1 MRHNIRPG
9 NRNRPSVRSR
19 FTDVWRPLLGWLLC
33 LIPALAMAQ
42 DEPLRVAFK
51 GELLSLNRA
60 QAISREPLPA
70 DLQAPLG
77 SVWKLFVYAWLVD
90 TGAREPAYECRG
102 QSKEEV
108 YCCTSGGKIERD
120 QALVK
125 SCGLYFEPAR
135 LGIKD
140 ADWRVYWQARQA
152 PEWLLDLPSLQP
164 ATRVSVA
171 ALLKVL
177 AVMPAQD
184 QARRVLLDVVL
195 NAADGNVAGEL
206 GSRLRVKTWSW
217 LGDQDA
223 ASRQGGFAGWTADA
237 EPIWAGGRGTSQ
249 RVLRDYAPAL
259 ASVIPVEW
267 PADADRCVEVGL
279 FSRYPLRRVLSGE
292 SVVAAGVLR
301 GAYRVEFMNGNAL
314 DIHSDGE
321 LFLLNDTLVARV
333 DREEYVAR
341 VLQREASAEPVEAAK
356 ALAVAI
362 RTYLLQNATRHGDC
376 LSIDDS
382 SSRQRVAP
390 RPASAESRNIAAWT
404 SDLVLAG
411 STVTYHSDQPGPDKL
426 SWQQAVE
433 QASAGQRYD
442 AILLHAYPRASLSR
456 WDNPVASCE
465 ALPAAQDWL
474 KTQRRTWRP
483 RLESETGYNEVSSFA
498 VCRLAFGRPYVD
510 RERQRI
516 YVRGVLSL
524 QDRLDLTHEYLH
536 LAFEAHPNGQD
547 ETYIEGLA
555 RHLLLE

>member
-1 MRHNIRPG
+1 
-9 NRNRPSVRSR
+9 
-19 FTDVWRPLLGWLLC
+19 
-33 LIPALAMAQ
+33 
-42 DEPLRVAFK
+42 
-51 GELLSLNRA
+51 
-60 QAISREPLPA
+60 LPA
-70 DLQAPLG
+70 DLQTPLG
-77 SVWKLFVYAWLVD
+77 SVWKLFVYGWLVD
-90 TGAREPAYECRG
+90 TNAHEPAYECRG
-102 QSKEEV
+102 QSKDEV
-108 YCCTSGGKIERD
+108 YCCTAGGMIERD

-125 SCGLYFEPAR
+125 SCGLYFEPQR
-135 LGIKD
+135 LGIAG
-140 ADWRVYWQARQA
+140 ADWRTYWQARQA
-152 PEWLLDLPSLQP
+152 PEWLLDLASLQP
-164 ATRVSVA
+164 STRVSVTE
-171 ALLKVL
+171 LLRML

-195 NAADGNVAGEL
+195 NAADGNVVGEL
-206 GSRLRVKTWSW
+206 GGRLRVKTWSW
-217 LGDQDA
+217 LGDQDPS
-223 ASRQGGFAGWTADA
+223 SRQGGFAGWTVDGT
-237 EPIWAGGRGTSQ
+237 PVWAGGRGTSQ
-249 RVLRDYAPAL
+249 MILRHYGEAL
-259 ASVIPVEW
+259 ASALPVNW
-267 PADADRCVEVGL
+267 PSDAGRCVEVGL
-279 FSRYPLRRVLSGE
+279 FSRYPIVRVLEGDRVVESGPLL
-292 SVVAAGVLR
+292 GDYL
-301 GAYRVEFMNGNAL
+301 VEFTNGNQL

-321 LFLLNDTLVARV
+321 LFLLKDKLIARL

-341 VLQREASAEPVEAAK
+341 VLQREARPEPAEAAK
-356 ALAVAI
+356 ALAIAI
-362 RTYLLQNATRHGDC
+362 RTYLLQNATRNGDC

-433 QASAGQRYD
+433 QANAGQRYD

-474 KTQRRTWRP
+474 LNQRRGWRP
-483 RLESETGYNEVSSFA
+483 RLESEVGYNEVSTFA

>member
-1 MRHNIRPG
+1 M
-9 NRNRPSVRSR
+9 
-19 FTDVWRPLLGWLLC
+19 TRPLVWWLLC
-33 LIPALAMAQ
+33 LIPALATAQ
-42 DEPLRVAFK
+42 DEPLRLAFK
-51 GELLSLNRA
+51 GELLSLSRTQVIA
-60 QAISREPLPA
+60 REPLPA
-70 DLQAPLG
+70 DLQTPLG
-77 SVWKLFVYAWLVD
+77 SVWKLFVYGWLVD
-90 TGAREPAYECRG
+90 TNAHEPAYECRG
-102 QSKEEV
+102 QSKDEV
-108 YCCTSGGKIERD
+108 YCCTAGGKIERD

-125 SCGLYFEPAR
+125 SCGLYFEPQR
-135 LGIKD
+135 LGIAG
-140 ADWRVYWQARQA
+140 ADWRTYWQARQA
-152 PEWLLDLPSLQP
+152 PEWLLDLASLQP
-164 ATRVSVA
+164 STRVSVTE
-171 ALLKVL
+171 LLRML

-195 NAADGNVAGEL
+195 NAADGNVVGEL
-206 GSRLRVKTWSW
+206 GGRLRVKTWSW
-217 LGDQDA
+217 LGDLDPS
-223 ASRQGGFAGWTADA
+223 SRQGGFAGWTADGT
-237 EPIWAGGRGTSQ
+237 PVWAGGRGTSQ
-249 RVLRDYAPAL
+249 MVLRHYGGAL
-259 ASVIPVEW
+259 ASVLPVDW
-267 PADADRCVEVGL
+267 PSDAGRCVEVGL
-279 FSRYPLRRVLSGE
+279 FSRYPIERVLAGDRVVESGPLL
-292 SVVAAGVLR
+292 GD
-301 GAYRVEFMNGNAL
+301 YRVEFTNGNQL

-321 LFLLNDTLVARV
+321 LFLLKDQLIARL

-341 VLQREASAEPVEAAK
+341 VLQREARPEPAEAAK
-356 ALAVAI
+356 ALAIAI
-362 RTYLLQNATRHGDC
+362 RTYLLQNATRNGDC

-390 RPASAESRNIAAWT
+390 RPATAESRDIAAWT

-474 KTQRRTWRP
+474 QSQRRGWRP
-483 RLESETGYNEVSSFA
+483 RLENEVGYNEVSTFA

>member
-1 MRHNIRPG
+1 MTR
-9 NRNRPSVRSR
+9 
-19 FTDVWRPLLGWLLC
+19 LLVWLLMC
-33 LIPALAMAQ
+33 VIPALATAQ
-42 DEPLRVAFK
+42 DEPLRVAYK
-51 GELLSLNRA
+51 GELLSLNTTQLTA
-60 QAISREPLPA
+60 REPLPSS
-70 DLQAPLG
+70 LETPLG
-77 SVWKLFVYAWLVD
+77 SLWKVFVYAWLVD

-108 YCCTSGGKIERD
+108 YCCSAGGKIERD

-135 LGIKD
+135 LGIT
-140 ADWRVYWQARQA
+140 AGDWKVYWQARRA
-152 PEWLLDLPSLQP
+152 PSWLLDLPSVQP

-171 ALLKVL
+171 DLLKVL
-177 AVMPAQD
+177 ALLPAQE
-184 QARRVLLDVVL
+184 QMRRVLLDVVL
-195 NAADGNVAGEL
+195 NAADGNVVGEL
-206 GSRLRVKTWSW
+206 GGRLRVKTWSW
-217 LGDQDA
+217 LGDQDPQ
-223 ASRQGGFAGWTADA
+223 SRQGGFAGWTADGS
-237 EPIWAGGRGTSQ
+237 PIWAGGRGTSQ
-249 RVLRDYAPAL
+249 MVLRHYGAAL
-259 ASVIPVEW
+259 ATVLPASW
-267 PADADRCVEVGL
+267 PAEAGRCVEVGL
-279 FSRYPLRRVLSGE
+279 FSRYPVSRVLAGNQAVTSGPLQ
-292 SVVAAGVLR
+292 GD
-301 GAYRVEFMNGNAL
+301 YRVEFANGNAL

-321 LFLLNDTLVARV
+321 LFLLNDKLVARL

-341 VLQREASAEPVEAAK
+341 VLEREAKSEPAEAAK

-362 RTYLLQNATRHGDC
+362 RTYLLQNATRNGEC

-382 SSRQRVAP
+382 STRQRVAP

-404 SDLVLAG
+404 ADLVLAG

-426 SWQQAVE
+426 AWQQAVE
-433 QASAGQRYD
+433 QANAGQRYD

-474 KTQRRTWRP
+474 QKQRRGWRP
-483 RLESETGYNEVSSFA
+483 RLESETGYNEVSTFA
-498 VCRLAFGRPYVD
+498 VCKLAFGRPFVD

>member
-1 MRHNIRPG
+1 MI
-9 NRNRPSVRSR
+9 
-19 FTDVWRPLLGWLLC
+19 RPLLWLLMC
-33 LIPALAMAQ
+33 VMPALATAQ
-42 DEPLRVAFK
+42 DEPLRVAYK
-51 GELLSLNRA
+51 GELLSLSQTRL
-60 QAISREPLPA
+60 IKREPLPSSL
-70 DLQAPLG
+70 DTPLG
-77 SVWKLFVYAWLVD
+77 SLWKLFVYAWLVD

-102 QSKEEV
+102 QLKEEV
-108 YCCTSGGKIERD
+108 YCCAAGGRIERD

-135 LGIKD
+135 LGIAA
-140 ADWRVYWQARQA
+140 ADWREYWQARQA
-152 PEWLLDLPSLQP
+152 PSWLLDLPAMQP

-171 ALLKVL
+171 ELLGVL
-177 AVMPAQD
+177 TWLPAQD
-184 QARRVLLDVVL
+184 QMRRVLLDVVL
-195 NAADGNVAGEL
+195 NAADGNVVGEL
-206 GSRLRVKTWSW
+206 GGRLRVKTWSW

-223 ASRQGGFAGWTADA
+223 QSRQGGFAGWTTDGA
-237 EPIWAGGRGTSQ
+237 PVWAGGRGTSQ
-249 RVLRDYAPAL
+249 MVLRHYGQAL
-259 ASVIPVEW
+259 ASVLPTAWPV
-267 PADADRCVEVGL
+267 DAGRCVEVGL
-279 FSRYPLRRVLSGE
+279 FSKYPLSKVLSGDR
-292 SVVAAGVLR
+292 VATSGPMR
-301 GAYRVEFMNGNAL
+301 GDYRVEFANGNAL

-321 LFLLNDTLVARV
+321 LFLLNDKLVARL

-341 VLQREASAEPVEAAK
+341 VLEREARPEPAEAAK

-362 RTYLLQNATRHGDC
+362 RTYLLQNASRNGDC

-382 SSRQRVAP
+382 SNRQRVAP

-404 SDLVLAG
+404 ADLVLAG
-411 STVTYHSDQPGPDKL
+411 STVTYHSEQPGPDKL
-426 SWQQAVE
+426 AWQQAVE

-474 KTQRRTWRP
+474 QKQRRGWRP
-483 RLESETGYNEVSSFA
+483 RLESETGYNEVSTFA
-498 VCRLAFGRPYVD
+498 VCKLAFGRPFVD

-516 YVRGVLSL
+516 YVRGVLTL

>member
-1 MRHNIRPG
+1 MR
-9 NRNRPSVRSR
+9 SA
-19 FTDVWRPLLGWLLC
+19 LLGWLLC
-33 LIPALAMAQ
+33 LLPALATAQ
-42 DEPLRVAFK
+42 DAPLRLAFN
-51 GELLSLNRA
+51 GELLSLNRT
-60 QAISREPLPA
+60 QVISREGLPA
-70 DLQAPLG
+70 TLQTPLG

-90 TGAREPAYECRG
+90 TGAREPAYQCRG
-102 QSKEEV
+102 QSREEV
-108 YCCTSGGKIERD
+108 YCCTAGGRIERD

-135 LGIKD
+135 LGID
-140 ADWRVYWQARQA
+140 DSEWRQYWQARQA
-152 PEWLLDLPSLQP
+152 PPWLQDLTTLQP

-171 ALLKVL
+171 QLLQVL
-177 AVMPAQD
+177 ATLPAQE
-184 QARRVLLDVVL
+184 QARRVLLDVLL
-195 NAADGNVAGEL
+195 NAADGNVVGEL

-217 LGDQDA
+217 LDDRDA
-223 ASRQGGFAGWTADA
+223 ASRQGGFAGWTAGA
-237 EPIWAGGRGTSQ
+237 KPIWAGGRGTSQ
-249 RVLRDYAPAL
+249 RVLGDYAQVLSAVL
-259 ASVIPVEW
+259 PVDW
-267 PADADRCVEVGL
+267 PAQAGRCVEVGL
-279 FSRYPLRRVLSGE
+279 FSRYPLSRVLAGAR
-292 SVVAAGVLR
+292 VVEPGPLR
-301 GAYRVEFMNGNAL
+301 GDYRVEFNNGNAL

-321 LFLLNDTLVARV
+321 LFLLDNKLVARL

-341 VLQREASAEPVEAAK
+341 VLQREASAEPAEAAK
-356 ALAVAI
+356 ALAIAI
-362 RTYLLQNATRHGDC
+362 RTYLLQNASRNGDC

-382 SSRQRVAP
+382 SHRQRVAP
-390 RPASAESRNIAAWT
+390 RPASADARQITAWT

-411 STVTYHSDQPGPDKL
+411 STVTYHSDMAGQDKL

-433 QASAGQRYD
+433 QARAGQRYD

-465 ALPAAQDWL
+465 ALPAAQEWL
-474 KTQRRTWRP
+474 QKQRRAWRQ
-483 RLESETGYNEVSSFA
+483 RLESEAGYNETGTFA

-536 LAFEAHPNGQD
+536 LAFEAHPNGLD

>member
-1 MRHNIRPG
+1 M
-9 NRNRPSVRSR
+9 
-19 FTDVWRPLLGWLLC
+19 TRPLLWLLMC
-33 LIPALAMAQ
+33 VAPALATAQ
-42 DEPLRVAFK
+42 DEPLRVAYK
-51 GELLSLNRA
+51 GELLSLSQTQLIA
-60 QAISREPLPA
+60 REALPSSL
-70 DLQAPLG
+70 DTPLG
-77 SVWKLFVYAWLVD
+77 SLWKLFVYAWLVD

-102 QSKEEV
+102 QSKDEV
-108 YCCTSGGKIERD
+108 YCCTAGGRIERD

-135 LGIKD
+135 LGIAT
-140 ADWRVYWQARQA
+140 ADWRNYWQARQA
-152 PEWLLDLPSLQP
+152 PSWLLDLPSVQP
-164 ATRVSVA
+164 AQRVSVVE
-171 ALLKVL
+171 LLKVL
-177 AVMPAQD
+177 ASLPAQD

-195 NAADGNVAGEL
+195 NAADGNVVGEL
-206 GSRLRVKTWSW
+206 GGRLRVKTWSW
-217 LGDQDA
+217 LGDQDPQ
-223 ASRQGGFAGWTADA
+223 SRQGGFAGWTADGS
-237 EPIWAGGRGTSQ
+237 PVWAGGRGTSQ
-249 RVLRDYAPAL
+249 MVLRHYGQAL
-259 ASVIPVEW
+259 ATVLPAVW
-267 PADADRCVEVGL
+267 PAEAGRCVEVGL
-279 FSRYPLRRVLSGE
+279 FSRYPVTRVLTGERVVTSGPLQ
-292 SVVAAGVLR
+292 GD
-301 GAYRVEFMNGNAL
+301 YRVEFANGNAL
-314 DIHSDGE
+314 DIHGDGE
-321 LFLLNDTLVARV
+321 LFLLNDKLVARL

-341 VLQREASAEPVEAAK
+341 VLEREAKPEPAEAAK

-362 RTYLLQNATRHGDC
+362 RTYLLQNATRNGDC

-382 SSRQRVAP
+382 SNRQRVAP

-404 SDLVLAG
+404 ADLVLAG

-426 SWQQAVE
+426 AWQQAVE
-433 QASAGQRYD
+433 QANAGQRYD

-474 KTQRRTWRP
+474 QKQRRGWRP
-483 RLESETGYNEVSSFA
+483 KLESETGYNEVSTFA
-498 VCRLAFGRPYVD
+498 VCKLAFGRPFVD

>member
-1 MRHNIRPG
+1 MP
-9 NRNRPSVRSR
+9 
-19 FTDVWRPLLGWLLC
+19 RPLLWLLMC
-33 LIPALAMAQ
+33 VMPALATAQ
-42 DEPLRVAFK
+42 DEPLRVAYQ
-51 GELLSLNRA
+51 GELLSLS
-60 QAISREPLPA
+60 QTQLIKREPLPVSL
-70 DLQAPLG
+70 DAPLG
-77 SVWKLFVYAWLVD
+77 SLWKLFVYAWLVD

-102 QSKEEV
+102 QSNEEV
-108 YCCTSGGKIERD
+108 YCCSAGGKIERD

-135 LGIKD
+135 LGI
-140 ADWRVYWQARQA
+140 AATDWREYWQARQA
-152 PEWLLDLPSLQP
+152 PSWLLDLPAVQP

-171 ALLKVL
+171 ELLGVLALL
-177 AVMPAQD
+177 PAQD
-184 QARRVLLDVVL
+184 QMRRVLLDVVL
-195 NAADGNVAGEL
+195 NAADGNVVGEL
-206 GSRLRVKTWSW
+206 GGRLRVKTWSW

-223 ASRQGGFAGWTADA
+223 LSRQGGFAGWTTDGA
-237 EPIWAGGRGTSQ
+237 PIWAGGRGTSQ
-249 RVLRDYAPAL
+249 MVLRHYGQAL
-259 ASVIPVEW
+259 ASVLPTAW
-267 PADADRCVEVGL
+267 PADAGRCVEVGL
-279 FSRYPLRRVLSGE
+279 FSKYPVSKVLAGDRVATSGPLRGD
-292 SVVAAGVLR
+292 
-301 GAYRVEFMNGNAL
+301 YRVEFANGNAL

-321 LFLLNDTLVARV
+321 LFLLNDKLVARL

-341 VLQREASAEPVEAAK
+341 VLEREAKPQPAEAAK

-362 RTYLLQNATRHGDC
+362 RTYLLQNARRNGDC

-382 SSRQRVAP
+382 SNRQRVAP

-404 SDLVLAG
+404 ADLVLAG

-426 SWQQAVE
+426 AWQQAVE
-433 QASAGQRYD
+433 QANAGQRYD

-474 KTQRRTWRP
+474 QKQRRGWRP
-483 RLESETGYNEVSSFA
+483 RLESETGYNEVSTFA
-498 VCRLAFGRPYVD
+498 VCKLAFGRPFVD

-516 YVRGVLSL
+516 YVRGVLTL
-524 QDRLDLTHEYLH
+524 QDRLDLAHEYLH

>member
-1 MRHNIRPG
+1 MR
-9 NRNRPSVRSR
+9 
-19 FTDVWRPLLGWLLC
+19 RPLLWLLMWMM
-33 LIPALAMAQ
+33 PALATAQ
-42 DEPLRVAFK
+42 DEPLRVAYQ
-51 GELLSLNRA
+51 GELLSLN
-60 QAISREPLPA
+60 QTQLIKREPLPA
-70 DLQAPLG
+70 SLDAPLG
-77 SVWKLFVYAWLVD
+77 SLWKLFVYAWLVD

-108 YCCTSGGKIERD
+108 YCCSAGGKIERD

-135 LGIKD
+135 LGI
-140 ADWRVYWQARQA
+140 AATDWRAYWQARQA
-152 PEWLLDLPSLQP
+152 PSWLLDLPAVQP

-171 ALLKVL
+171 ELLSVLALL
-177 AVMPAQD
+177 PAQD
-184 QARRVLLDVVL
+184 QTRRVLLDVVL
-195 NAADGNVAGEL
+195 NAADGNVVGEL
-206 GSRLRVKTWSW
+206 GGRLRVKTWSW

-223 ASRQGGFAGWTADA
+223 LSRQGGFAGWSADGA
-237 EPIWAGGRGTSQ
+237 PIWAGGRGTSQ
-249 RVLRDYAPAL
+249 MVLRHYGQAL
-259 ASVIPVEW
+259 ASVLPTAW
-267 PADADRCVEVGL
+267 PADAGRCVEVGL
-279 FSRYPLRRVLSGE
+279 FSKYPVSKVLVGDRVATSGPLRGD
-292 SVVAAGVLR
+292 
-301 GAYRVEFMNGNAL
+301 YRVEFANGNAL

-321 LFLLNDTLVARV
+321 LFLLNDKLVARL

-341 VLQREASAEPVEAAK
+341 VLEREAKPQPAEAAK

-362 RTYLLQNATRHGDC
+362 RTYLLQNATRNGDC

-382 SSRQRVAP
+382 SNRQRVAP
-390 RPASAESRNIAAWT
+390 RPASAESRNMAAWT
-404 SDLVLAG
+404 ADLVLAG

-426 SWQQAVE
+426 AWQQAVE
-433 QASAGQRYD
+433 QANAGQRHD

-474 KTQRRTWRP
+474 QKQRRSWRP
-483 RLESETGYNEVSSFA
+483 RLESETGYNEVSTFA
-498 VCRLAFGRPYVD
+498 VCKLAFGRPFVD

>member
-1 MRHNIRPG
+1 MTRRL
-9 NRNRPSVRSR
+9 
-19 FTDVWRPLLGWLLC
+19 VWWLLC
-33 LIPALAMAQ
+33 LIPALATAQ
-42 DEPLRVAFK
+42 DEPLRLGFK
-51 GELLSLNRA
+51 GELLSLNRTQVIA
-60 QAISREPLPA
+60 REPLPA
-70 DLQAPLG
+70 DLQTPLG
-77 SVWKLFVYAWLVD
+77 SVWKLFVYGWLVD
-90 TGAREPAYECRG
+90 TGAREPAYACRG

-108 YCCTSGGKIERD
+108 YCCTAGGTIGRD

-125 SCGLYFEPAR
+125 SCGLYFDPAR
-135 LGIKD
+135 LGI
-140 ADWRVYWQARQA
+140 AGAEWREYWQARQA
-152 PEWLLDLPSLQP
+152 PKWLLDLPSLQP
-164 ATRVSVA
+164 QTRVSVA
-171 ALLKVL
+171 ELLKVL

-195 NAADGNVAGEL
+195 NAADGNVVGEL
-206 GSRLRVKTWSW
+206 GGRLRVKTWSW
-217 LGDQDA
+217 LGDQDPS
-223 ASRQGGFAGWTADA
+223 SRQGGFAGWTADGT
-237 EPIWAGGRGTSQ
+237 PIWAGGQGTSQ
-249 RVLRDYAPAL
+249 MVLGNYGQAL
-259 ASVIPVEW
+259 ATVLPSSW
-267 PADADRCVEVGL
+267 PAEAGKCVEVGL
-279 FSRYPLRRVLSGE
+279 FARYPLKRVLSGDR
-292 SVVAAGVLR
+292 VLAP
-301 GAYRVEFMNGNAL
+301 GPLQGDYRVEFANGNQL

-321 LFLLNDTLVARV
+321 LFLLKDKLVARLG
-333 DREEYVAR
+333 REEYVAR
-341 VLQREASAEPVEAAK
+341 VLQREARPEPAEAAK
-356 ALAVAI
+356 ALAIAI
-362 RTYLLQNATRHGDC
+362 RTYLLQNATRNGDC

-390 RPASAESRNIAAWT
+390 RPAASESRNIAAWT

-433 QASAGQRYD
+433 QANAGQRYD

-474 KTQRRTWRP
+474 QNQRRGWRQ
-483 RLESETGYNEVSSFA
+483 RLESEVGYNEVSTFA
-498 VCRLAFGRPYVD
+498 VCRLAFGRPFVD

>member
-1 MRHNIRPG
+1 MR
-9 NRNRPSVRSR
+9 
-19 FTDVWRPLLGWLLC
+19 RPLLWLLMSVM
-33 LIPALAMAQ
+33 PALATAQ
-42 DEPLRVAFK
+42 DEPLRVAYQ
-51 GELLSLNRA
+51 GELLSLS
-60 QAISREPLPA
+60 QTQLIKREPLPA
-70 DLQAPLG
+70 SLDAPLG
-77 SVWKLFVYAWLVD
+77 SLWKLFVYAWLVD

-102 QSKEEV
+102 QSREEV
-108 YCCTSGGKIERD
+108 YCCSAGGKIERD

-135 LGIKD
+135 LGI
-140 ADWRVYWQARQA
+140 AATDWRAYWQARQA
-152 PEWLLDLPSLQP
+152 PSWLLDLPAVQP

-171 ALLKVL
+171 ELLSVLALL
-177 AVMPAQD
+177 PAQE
-184 QARRVLLDVVL
+184 QMRRVLLDVVL
-195 NAADGNVAGEL
+195 NAADGNVVGEL
-206 GSRLRVKTWSW
+206 GGRLRVKTWSW

-223 ASRQGGFAGWTADA
+223 QSRQGGFAGWSADGA
-237 EPIWAGGRGTSQ
+237 PVWAGGRGTSQ
-249 RVLRDYAPAL
+249 MVLRHYAQAL
-259 ASVIPVEW
+259 ASVLPTAWPV
-267 PADADRCVEVGL
+267 DAGRCVEVRL
-279 FSRYPLRRVLSGE
+279 FSKYPVSKVLAGDRVATSGPLRGD
-292 SVVAAGVLR
+292 
-301 GAYRVEFMNGNAL
+301 YRVEFANGNAL

-321 LFLLNDTLVARV
+321 LFLLNDKLVARL

-341 VLQREASAEPVEAAK
+341 VLEREAKPQPAEAAK

-362 RTYLLQNATRHGDC
+362 RTYLLQNATRNGDC

-382 SSRQRVAP
+382 SNRQRVAP

-404 SDLVLAG
+404 TDLVLAG

-426 SWQQAVE
+426 AWQQAVE
-433 QASAGQRYD
+433 QANAGQRFD

-474 KTQRRTWRP
+474 QKQRRGWRP
-483 RLESETGYNEVSSFA
+483 RLESETGYNEVSTFA
-498 VCRLAFGRPYVD
+498 VCKLAFGRPFVD

-516 YVRGVLSL
+516 YVRGVLTL

>member
-1 MRHNIRPG
+1 MR
-9 NRNRPSVRSR
+9 
-19 FTDVWRPLLGWLLC
+19 RPLLWLLMC
-33 LIPALAMAQ
+33 VMPALATAQ
-42 DEPLRVAFK
+42 DEPLRVAYQ
-51 GELLSLNRA
+51 GELLSLS
-60 QAISREPLPA
+60 QTQLIKREPLPA
-70 DLQAPLG
+70 SLDAPLG
-77 SVWKLFVYAWLVD
+77 SLWKLFVYAWLVD

-108 YCCTSGGKIERD
+108 YCCAAGGRIERD

-135 LGIKD
+135 LGI
-140 ADWRVYWQARQA
+140 AATDWRAYWQARQA
-152 PEWLLDLPSLQP
+152 PSWLLDLPAVQP

-171 ALLKVL
+171 ELLSVLALL
-177 AVMPAQD
+177 PAQD
-184 QARRVLLDVVL
+184 QMRRVLLDVVL
-195 NAADGNVAGEL
+195 NAADGNVVGEL
-206 GSRLRVKTWSW
+206 GGRLRVKTWSW

-223 ASRQGGFAGWTADA
+223 QSRQGGFAGWTADGA
-237 EPIWAGGRGTSQ
+237 PIWAGGRGTSQ
-249 RVLRDYAPAL
+249 MVLRHYAQAL
-259 ASVIPVEW
+259 ASVLPTDW
-267 PADADRCVEVGL
+267 PADAGRCVEVGL
-279 FSRYPLRRVLSGE
+279 FSKYPVSKVLAGDRVATSGPLRGD
-292 SVVAAGVLR
+292 
-301 GAYRVEFMNGNAL
+301 YRVEFANGNAL

-321 LFLLNDTLVARV
+321 LFLLNDKLVARL

-341 VLQREASAEPVEAAK
+341 VLEREAKPQPAEAAK

-362 RTYLLQNATRHGDC
+362 RTYLLQNATRNGDC

-382 SSRQRVAP
+382 SNRQRVAP

-404 SDLVLAG
+404 ADLVLAG

-426 SWQQAVE
+426 AWQQAVE
-433 QASAGQRYD
+433 QANAGQRYD

-474 KTQRRTWRP
+474 QKQRRGWRP
-483 RLESETGYNEVSSFA
+483 RLESETGYNEVSTFA
-498 VCRLAFGRPYVD
+498 VCKLAFGRPFVD

-516 YVRGVLSL
+516 YVRGVLTL

-536 LAFEAHPNGQD
+536 LAFEAHPHGQD

>member
-1 MRHNIRPG
+1 MTR
-9 NRNRPSVRSR
+9 
-19 FTDVWRPLLGWLLC
+19 LLVWLLMC
-33 LIPALAMAQ
+33 VIPALATAQ
-42 DEPLRVAFK
+42 DEPLRVAYK
-51 GELLSLNRA
+51 GELLSLNTTQLTA
-60 QAISREPLPA
+60 REPLPSS
-70 DLQAPLG
+70 LETPLG
-77 SVWKLFVYAWLVD
+77 SLWKVFVYAWLVD

-108 YCCTSGGKIERD
+108 YCCTAGGKIERD

-135 LGIKD
+135 LGMTAGEWKT
-140 ADWRVYWQARQA
+140 YWQARQA
-152 PEWLLDLPSLQP
+152 PSWLLDLPSVQP

-171 ALLKVL
+171 DLLKVL
-177 AVMPAQD
+177 ALLPAQE
-184 QARRVLLDVVL
+184 QMRRVLLDVVL
-195 NAADGNVAGEL
+195 NAADGNVVGEL
-206 GSRLRVKTWSW
+206 GGRLRVKTWSW
-217 LGDQDA
+217 LGDQDPQ
-223 ASRQGGFAGWTADA
+223 SRQGGFAGWTADGS
-237 EPIWAGGRGTSQ
+237 PIWAGGRGTSQ
-249 RVLRDYAPAL
+249 MVLRHYGAAL
-259 ASVIPVEW
+259 ATVLPASW
-267 PADADRCVEVGL
+267 PAEAGRCVEVGL
-279 FSRYPLRRVLSGE
+279 FSRYPVSRVLAGNQAVTSGPLQ
-292 SVVAAGVLR
+292 GD
-301 GAYRVEFMNGNAL
+301 YRVEFANGNAL

-321 LFLLNDTLVARV
+321 LFLLNDKLVARL

-341 VLQREASAEPVEAAK
+341 VLEREAKPEPAEAAK

-362 RTYLLQNATRHGDC
+362 RTYLLQNATRNGEC

-382 SSRQRVAP
+382 STRQRVAP

-404 SDLVLAG
+404 ADLVLAG

-426 SWQQAVE
+426 AWQQAVE
-433 QASAGQRYD
+433 QANAGQRYD

-474 KTQRRTWRP
+474 QKQRRGWRP
-483 RLESETGYNEVSSFA
+483 RLESETGYNEVSTFA
-498 VCRLAFGRPYVD
+498 VCKLAFGRPFVD

>member
-1 MRHNIRPG
+1 MIR
-9 NRNRPSVRSR
+9 R
-19 FTDVWRPLLGWLLC
+19 LLWLLIG
-33 LIPALAMAQ
+33 LIPALATAQ
-42 DEPLRVAFK
+42 DEPLRVAYQ
-51 GELLSLNRA
+51 GELLSLSQTQLLA
-60 QAISREPLPA
+60 REPLPPT
-70 DLQAPLG
+70 LEAPLG
-77 SVWKLFVYAWLVD
+77 SLWKLFVYAWLVD

-108 YCCTSGGKIERD
+108 YCCTAGGKIERD

-135 LGIKD
+135 LGISA
-140 ADWRVYWQARQA
+140 ADWRSYWQARQA
-152 PEWLLDLPSLQP
+152 PSWLLDLPSVQP
-164 ATRVSVA
+164 AQRVSIVE
-171 ALLKVL
+171 LLKVL
-177 AVMPAQD
+177 ASLPAQD

-195 NAADGNVAGEL
+195 SAADGNVVGEL
-206 GSRLRVKTWSW
+206 GGRLRVKTWSW
-217 LGDQDA
+217 LGDQDPQ
-223 ASRQGGFAGWTADA
+223 SRQGGFAGWTADGA
-237 EPIWAGGRGTSQ
+237 PVWAGGRGTSQ
-249 RVLRDYAPAL
+249 MILRHYGQALTTVLPT
-259 ASVIPVEW
+259 VW
-267 PADADRCVEVGL
+267 PAEAGRCVEVGL
-279 FSRYPLRRVLSGE
+279 FSKYPLARVSRGERTVTSGPLQ
-292 SVVAAGVLR
+292 GD
-301 GAYRVEFMNGNAL
+301 YRVEFANGNAL
-314 DIHSDGE
+314 DIHSGGE
-321 LFLLNDTLVARV
+321 LFLLNDKLVARL

-341 VLQREASAEPVEAAK
+341 VLEREAKAQPAEAAK

-362 RTYLLQNATRHGDC
+362 RTYLLQNATRNGDC

-382 SSRQRVAP
+382 SNRQRVAP
-390 RPASAESRNIAAWT
+390 RPASPESRNIAAWT
-404 SDLVLAG
+404 ADLVLAG

-426 SWQQAVE
+426 AWQQAVE
-433 QASAGQRYD
+433 QANAGQRYD

-474 KTQRRTWRP
+474 QKQRRGWRP
-483 RLESETGYNEVSSFA
+483 KLASETGYNDVSTFA
-498 VCRLAFGRPYVD
+498 VCKLAFGRPFVD

>member
-1 MRHNIRPG
+1 M
-9 NRNRPSVRSR
+9 
-19 FTDVWRPLLGWLLC
+19 
-33 LIPALAMAQ
+33 PALATAQ
-42 DEPLRVAFK
+42 EAPLRLGLK
-51 GELLSLNRA
+51 GELVTLSRTQVIA
-60 QAISREPLPA
+60 REPLPA

-90 TGAREPAYECRG
+90 TDAHEPAYECRG

-108 YCCTSGGKIERD
+108 YCCTAGGKIGRD

-135 LGIKD
+135 LAVSD
-140 ADWRVYWQARQA
+140 AAWREYWQARQA
-152 PEWLLDLPSLQP
+152 PEWLLNLPSLQP
-164 ATRVSVA
+164 STRVSVA
-171 ALLKVL
+171 ELLNVL

-195 NAADGNVAGEL
+195 NAADGNVVGEL
-206 GSRLRVKTWSW
+206 GGRLRVKTWSW
-217 LGDQDA
+217 LADQDP
-223 ASRQGGFAGWTADA
+223 ASRQGGFAGWLADGT
-237 EPIWAGGRGTSQ
+237 PIWAGGRGTSQ
-249 RVLRDYAPAL
+249 MVLRNHGQAL
-259 ASVIPVEW
+259 AAALPVER
-267 PADADRCVEVGL
+267 PAETGQCVEVEL
-279 FSRYPLRRVLSGE
+279 FSRYPIARVSAGDQ
-292 SVVAAGVLR
+292 VVSAGPLR
-301 GAYRVEFMNGNAL
+301 GDYRVEFTNGNQL
-314 DIHSDGE
+314 QIHSDGE
-321 LFLLNDTLVARV
+321 LYRVGEKLVARL

-341 VLQREASAEPVEAAK
+341 VLQREANPVPLEAAK
-356 ALAVAI
+356 ALAIAI
-362 RTYLLQNATRHGDC
+362 RTYLLQNASRNGEC

-390 RPASAESRNIAAWT
+390 RPASAESRHIAAWT

-426 SWQQAVE
+426 SWQHAVDQAN
-433 QASAGQRYD
+433 AGQRYD

-456 WDNPVASCE
+456 WDNPIASCQ

-474 KTQRRTWRP
+474 QKQRRGWRP
-483 RLESETGYNEVSSFA
+483 KLESETGYNEVSTFA

-510 RERQRI
+510 RERQRL

-536 LAFEAHPNGQD
+536 LAFDAHPNGQD

>member
-1 MRHNIRPG
+1 MT
-9 NRNRPSVRSR
+9 RSL
-19 FTDVWRPLLGWLLC
+19 VWLLLC
-33 LIPALAMAQ
+33 LIPALATAQ
-42 DEPLRVAFK
+42 YEPLRLGFK
-51 GELLSLNRA
+51 GELLSLSRT
-60 QAISREPLPA
+60 QVISREPLPA
-70 DLQAPLG
+70 DFQAPLG
-77 SVWKLFVYAWLVD
+77 SLWKLFVYGWLVD
-90 TGAREPAYECRG
+90 TGAQESPYECRG

-108 YCCTSGGKIERD
+108 YCCTAGGKIERD

-135 LGIKD
+135 LGITD
-140 ADWRVYWQARQA
+140 ADWRTYWQARQA
-152 PEWLLDLPSLQP
+152 PEWLLDLPSLKP
-164 ATRVSVA
+164 STRVSVA
-171 ALLKVL
+171 ELLKVL
-177 AVMPAQD
+177 AGMPAQD

-195 NAADGNVAGEL
+195 NAADGNVVGEL
-206 GSRLRVKTWSW
+206 GGRLRVKTWSW
-217 LGDQDA
+217 LGDQDTS
-223 ASRQGGFAGWTADA
+223 SRQGGFAGWTADGT
-237 EPIWAGGRGTSQ
+237 PIWAGGRGTSQ
-249 RVLRDYAPAL
+249 MVLRHYGEAL
-259 ASVIPVEW
+259 ASALPTGW
-267 PADADRCVEVGL
+267 PADTGRCVEVGL
-279 FSRYPLRRVLSGE
+279 FSRYPIERVLAGDR
-292 SVVAAGVLR
+292 VVASGPLQ
-301 GAYRVEFMNGNAL
+301 GDYRVEFSNGNQL

-321 LFLLNDTLVARV
+321 LFLLEDKLVARLS
-333 DREEYVAR
+333 REEYVAR
-341 VLQREASAEPVEAAK
+341 VLQREAKPEPAEAAK

-362 RTYLLQNATRHGDC
+362 RTYLLQNATRNGDC

-390 RPASAESRNIAAWT
+390 RPATNEARNIAAWT

-433 QASAGQRYD
+433 QANAGQRFD

-474 KTQRRTWRP
+474 QTQRRGWRAQ
-483 RLESETGYNEVSSFA
+483 LESEVGYNEVSTFA

>member
-1 MRHNIRPG
+1 MLRP
-9 NRNRPSVRSR
+9 V
-19 FTDVWRPLLGWLLC
+19 VWCLLC
-33 LIPALAMAQ
+33 LIPALATAQ

-51 GELLSLNRA
+51 GELLSL
-60 QAISREPLPA
+60 SRTQLIARQPLPA

-77 SVWKLFVYAWLVD
+77 SLWKLFVYAWLVD
-90 TGAREPAYECRG
+90 TGARESSYECRG

-108 YCCTSGGKIERD
+108 YCCSSGGKIERD

-135 LGIKD
+135 LGITGS
-140 ADWRVYWQARQA
+140 DWRAYWQARQA
-152 PEWLLDLPSLQP
+152 PQWLLQLPSLQP
-164 ATRVSVA
+164 STRVSVA
-171 ALLKVL
+171 QLLQALAL
-177 AVMPAQD
+177 MPAQAE
-184 QARRVLLDVVL
+184 ARKVLLDVVL
-195 NAADGNVAGEL
+195 NAADGNAVGEF
-206 GSRLRVKTWSW
+206 GGRLRVKTWSW
-217 LGDQDA
+217 LGDQDPS
-223 ASRQGGFAGWTADA
+223 SRQGGFAGWTVDGT
-237 EPIWAGGRGTSQ
+237 PIWAGGRGTSQ
-249 RVLRDYAPAL
+249 RVLRKHGQAL
-259 ASVIPVEW
+259 ASVLPVDW
-267 PADADRCVEVGL
+267 PAQAGRCVEVGL
-279 FSRYPLRRVLSGE
+279 FSRYPIERVMSGDRIVT
-292 SVVAAGVLR
+292 SGPLQ
-301 GAYRVEFMNGNAL
+301 GDLRVEFTNGNQL
-314 DIHSDGE
+314 DIRSDGE
-321 LFLLNDTLVARV
+321 LFLLDNKLVARL

-341 VLQREASAEPVEAAK
+341 VLQREAQSQPAEAAK

-362 RTYLLQNATRHGDC
+362 RTYLLQNASRNGDC

-382 SSRQRVAP
+382 SARQRVAP
-390 RPASAESRNIAAWT
+390 RPATAESRHIAAWT

-411 STVTYHSDQPGPDKL
+411 TTVTYHSDQPGPDKL
-426 SWQQAVE
+426 SWQQAIE
-433 QASAGQRYD
+433 QANAGQRYD

-474 KTQRRTWRP
+474 QKQRRGWRP
-483 RLESETGYNEVSSFA
+483 RLESETGYNEVSTFA

-510 RERQRI
+510 RERLRL

>member
-1 MRHNIRPG
+1 MR
-9 NRNRPSVRSR
+9 
-19 FTDVWRPLLGWLLC
+19 RPLLWLLMGVM
-33 LIPALAMAQ
+33 PALATAQ
-42 DEPLRVAFK
+42 DEPLRVAYQ
-51 GELLSLNRA
+51 GELLSLS
-60 QAISREPLPA
+60 QTQLIKREPLPA
-70 DLQAPLG
+70 SLDAPLG
-77 SVWKLFVYAWLVD
+77 SLWKLFVYAWLVD

-102 QSKEEV
+102 QSREEV
-108 YCCTSGGKIERD
+108 YCCSAGGKIERD

-135 LGIKD
+135 LGI
-140 ADWRVYWQARQA
+140 AATDWRAYWQARQA
-152 PEWLLDLPSLQP
+152 PSWLLDLPAVQP

-171 ALLKVL
+171 ELLSVLALL
-177 AVMPAQD
+177 PAQE
-184 QARRVLLDVVL
+184 QMRRVLLDVVL
-195 NAADGNVAGEL
+195 NAADGNVVGEL
-206 GSRLRVKTWSW
+206 GGRLRVKTWSW

-223 ASRQGGFAGWTADA
+223 QSRQGGFAGWSADGA
-237 EPIWAGGRGTSQ
+237 PIWAGGRGTSQ
-249 RVLRDYAPAL
+249 MVLRHYGQAL
-259 ASVIPVEW
+259 ASVLPTAW
-267 PADADRCVEVGL
+267 PLDAGRCVEVRL
-279 FSRYPLRRVLSGE
+279 FSKYPVSKVLSGDR
-292 SVVAAGVLR
+292 VAPSGPLR
-301 GAYRVEFMNGNAL
+301 GDYRVEFANGNAL

-321 LFLLNDTLVARV
+321 LFLLNDKLVARL

-341 VLQREASAEPVEAAK
+341 VLEREAKPQPAEAAK

-362 RTYLLQNATRHGDC
+362 RTYLLQNATRNGDC

-382 SSRQRVAP
+382 SNRQRVAP

-404 SDLVLAG
+404 ADLVLAG

-426 SWQQAVE
+426 AWQQAVE
-433 QASAGQRYD
+433 QANAGQRFD

-465 ALPAAQDWL
+465 ALAAAQDWL
-474 KTQRRTWRP
+474 QKQRRGWRP
-483 RLESETGYNEVSSFA
+483 RLESETGYNEVSTFA
-498 VCRLAFGRPYVD
+498 VCKLAFGRPFVD

-516 YVRGVLSL
+516 YVRGVLTL